1 MMEIETLKE
10 ITVSGES
17 HGAGSFLEVTPRL
30 AEKLIRRGYARIPE
44 KPKPK
49 TKPKKG

>member
-1 MMEIETLKE
+1 MEIEILKD
-10 ITVSGES
+10 IQVSDES
-17 HGAGSFLEVTPRL
+17 HGAGSFLDVTPRL